1 MRTAPL
7 LALALALSL
16 SACVQSKTRP
26 DDGGQVAPKDSGAT
40 TKKDASATTKKD
52 TGGTPKEDTGGVPVK
67 VPGTWVKVTAGGFW
81 MGKRDDE
88 SCTFGSSER
97 RHHVTLTRSFV
108 LSQYEVTQA
117 QFSSVMGYN
126 PSEFKGTDKTK
137 GSTYCGQ
144 SSCGNNPA
152 DAMTW
157 HEAAAYCNALSAM
170 AKFPPCYD
178 CSGSGRTI
186 SCVVAGAFA
195 LTKKIYDCPGYRLPT
210 DAEWEFAYRAGT
222 TTALYSGDTNTSTCW
237 SCDLD
242 QYANAIGWYCGNAEN
257 DGKANSPHPVGKK
270 AANKLNLHDMG
281 GNVQEWVDDWW
292 KQDLTDAKVTAPWIT
307 DPKEGRKVIRGG
319 SYSTG
324 PAYMRAAK
332 RDGNDP
338 NYKIKRVG
346 FRPARSLF

>member
-186 SCVVAGAFA
+186 SCVVAAFPKRQSAEVTTILFTHFVFTLSRAESRAVVPALSPPPKSAA
-195 LTKKIYDCPGYRLPT
+195 LTCSFTL
-210 DAEWEFAYRAGT
+210 RAVVM
-222 TTALYSGDTNTSTCW
+222 
-237 SCDLD
+237 
-242 QYANAIGWYCGNAEN
+242 I
-257 DGKANSPHPVGKK
+257 
-270 AANKLNLHDMG
+270 
-281 GNVQEWVDDWW
+281 
-292 KQDLTDAKVTAPWIT
+292 
-307 DPKEGRKVIRGG
+307 
-319 SYSTG
+319 
-324 PAYMRAAK
+324 PA
-332 RDGNDP
+332 
-338 NYKIKRVG
+338 
-346 FRPARSLF
+346 FSLSV